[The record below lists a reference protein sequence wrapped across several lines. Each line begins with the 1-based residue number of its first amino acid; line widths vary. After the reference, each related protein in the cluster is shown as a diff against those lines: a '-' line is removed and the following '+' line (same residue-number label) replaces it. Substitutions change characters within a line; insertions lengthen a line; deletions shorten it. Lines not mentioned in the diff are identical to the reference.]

1 MVDRPIDTRD
11 SRADNAVLIGIV
23 LATVLAILLIFGSR
37 MFNAGEKSVDVN
49 KTQPNIETP
58 ATGDTKKQ

>member
-23 LATVLAILLIFGSR
+23 LAAVLAILLIFGSR

-58 ATGDTKKQ
+58 ATGDTKKP